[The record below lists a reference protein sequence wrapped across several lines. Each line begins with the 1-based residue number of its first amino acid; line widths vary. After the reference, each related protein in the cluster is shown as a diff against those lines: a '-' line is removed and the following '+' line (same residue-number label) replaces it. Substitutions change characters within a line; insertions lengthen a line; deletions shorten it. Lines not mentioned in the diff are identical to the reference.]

1 MQLTKKEERNEGKGR
16 KERQEEGP
24 CCLLAWTRSR
34 RFFGLAL
41 LQLCFPALLCG
52 SGHVQARATGWRPG
66 LLSKCYVFFTKRT
79 EVPLGKTLS
88 SLEQTSS
95 ASCPVLTQLRPGSN
109 THPPSHTSVSMKSW
123 SHWPIFAAFGPL
135 TICKQS
141 TTCHSALINKRQ
153 TGGQA
158 AGQSLG
164 GTFWNRRTW
173 AQASTLSPSHSK
185 STSPTLARKAC
196 G

>member
-1 MQLTKKEERNEGKGR
+1 MVWIASPWAPIAIVPFPTVTDGNPWDHKLKQPFVLAPSTLTGAVGTEIVFLKKNQLMQLTKKEERNEGKGR

-24 CCLLAWTRSR
+24 CCLLASTRSR
-34 RFFGLAL
+34 SFFGLAL

-66 LLSKCYVFFTKRT
+66 LLSKCYVFFTKCT

-109 THPPSHTSVSMKSW
+109 THPPSHTSV
-123 SHWPIFAAFGPL
+123 
-135 TICKQS
+135 
-141 TTCHSALINKRQ
+141 
-153 TGGQA
+153 
-158 AGQSLG
+158 
-164 GTFWNRRTW
+164 
-173 AQASTLSPSHSK
+173 
-185 STSPTLARKAC
+185 
-196 G
+196 